1 MASPCVRPVP
11 VLCLVSLMRFLFSDS
26 FGITIN
32 APTLQQF
39 WNHAREHF
47 EWGAMHPGR
56 DTCIPVALYGDGA
69 RYTNSSGFTEKVL
82 CLILNFPLW
91 APKST
96 RTSRF
101 LVFAV
106 RESLMVSYKTTIW
119 PIYKHLCDQLNLL
132 FRDGVCFNDGTH
144 LKFCL
149 TELRGDW
156 EWHVNALNLRPRW
169 SSNEICFK
177 CRATKTAGDLVYTNF
192 CDDAAWVD
200 SRYSHI
206 EFINSV
212 LKPGEI

>member
-32 APTLQQF
+32 ARTLQQF

-149 TELRGDW
+149 TELRGDCERRLGVARQCFESEATLVQQRDLLQVPCNEDGW
-156 EWHVNALNLRPRW
+156 RFGLHRFLRRRSMGRQPLFPHR
-169 SSNEICFK
+169 
-177 CRATKTAGDLVYTNF
+177 V
-192 CDDAAWVD
+192 
-200 SRYSHI
+200 HQ
-206 EFINSV
+206 
-212 LKPGEI
+212 